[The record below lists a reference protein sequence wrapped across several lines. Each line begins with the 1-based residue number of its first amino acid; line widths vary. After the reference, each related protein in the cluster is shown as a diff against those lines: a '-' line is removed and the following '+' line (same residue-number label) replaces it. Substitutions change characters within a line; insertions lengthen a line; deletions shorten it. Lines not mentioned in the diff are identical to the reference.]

1 MDTRADRFPLFDSL
15 RAIAALM
22 VICSHVGSF
31 GGVAAEGG
39 TVRPYTGQFA
49 VAVPIFLLISGFLL
63 YRPFAAARLRGNPMP
78 SARAYGW
85 RRVLRIVPAYW
96 VALTVIGLWLGSRY
110 LFYVGDP
117 PADIFSAKGL
127 LAYYGF
133 LQIYSAD
140 TRGGGIAQA
149 WTVDTEVV
157 FYLALPL
164 YAALGFWLMRRRG
177 MGWRGE
183 VAVLSGIIGLSVA
196 YKAVVVAT
204 DGDETVPVT
213 PLAYLS
219 SMPAYAD
226 HFALGMILGVVSIAV
241 MARDRDPRWVG
252 VIDRRPWLPWLVA
265 LAAFLLSVHAI
276 GMEGSPV
283 EEMEPWQYFT
293 RHGLYGVVALGLLLP
308 AIFGDVRRGWVRR
321 MLANRALLH
330 FGMVSYGVY
339 LWHLAWI
346 MQLTRWDWAE
356 TGSGV
361 ERWLFW
367 LPPVVLGAWLLG
379 SLSYYIVERPALS
392 LKRLVPD
399 RRTAPDQPGAVSAP
413 SAPPTLRS

>member
-1 MDTRADRFPLFDSL
+1 MDTRADRYPLFDSL
-15 RAIAALM
+15 RAIAALA
-22 VICSHVGSF
+22 VIASHIGSF

-63 YRPFAAARLRGNPMP
+63 YRPFAAARLRDRPMP
-78 SARAYGW
+78 SVKAYGW

-96 VALTVIGLWLGSRY
+96 VALTVIGLWLGSHY
-110 LFYVGDP
+110 LFYVGEP

-133 LQIYSAD
+133 LQIYWAD

-149 WTVDTEVV
+149 WTVDTEVA
-157 FYLALPL
+157 FYLALPM
-164 YAALGFWLMRRRG
+164 YAALASWLMRRYR
-177 MGWRGE
+177 MRWRGE
-183 VAVLSGIIGLSVA
+183 VALLSGVIVLSLI
-196 YKAVVVAT
+196 YKLVVVGT
-204 DGDETVPVT
+204 DGDDTIPVT
-213 PLAYLS
+213 PLPYFS
-219 SMPAYAD
+219 SLPAYAD
-226 HFALGMILGVVSIAV
+226 HFALGMRLAVVSVA
-241 MARDRDPRWVG
+241 MAARDRQPRWVD

-265 LAAFLLSVHAI
+265 LATFVFLANGI
-276 GMEGSPV
+276 GMEGSPT
-283 EEMEPWQYFT
+283 EEMEPWQYFV
-293 RHGLYGVVALGLLLP
+293 RHVLFGVVALGLLLP
-308 AIFGDVRRGWVRR
+308 GVFGDVQRGWVRR
-321 MLANRALLH
+321 LLANRALLH

-356 TGSGV
+356 TGSGT
-361 ERWLFW
+361 ERWLLW

-379 SLSYYIVERPALS
+379 SLSYYLVERPALS

-399 RRTAPDQPGAVSAP
+399 RHATSDQPGAVSAP
-413 SAPPTLRS
+413 TAPPAV

>member
-22 VICSHVGSF
+22 VICSHIGSF

-39 TVRPYTGQFA
+39 NVRPYTGQFA

-63 YRPFAAARLRGNPMP
+63 YRPFTAARIRGNRMP
-78 SARAYGW
+78 SVRAYGW

-96 VALTVIGLWLGSRY
+96 VALTVIGLWLGSHY
-110 LFYVGDP
+110 LFYVGEP

-133 LQIYSAD
+133 LQLYLAD

-149 WTVDTEVV
+149 WTVDTEVA
-157 FYLALPL
+157 FYLALPV
-164 YAALGFWLMRRRG
+164 YAVLAYWLTRRYR

-183 VAVLSGIIGLSVA
+183 VVLLCGIAALSLA

-204 DGDETVPVT
+204 DADEPIPVT
-213 PLAYLS
+213 PLGYFS
-219 SMPAYAD
+219 SLPAYAD
-226 HFALGMILGVVSIAV
+226 HFALGMILGVVSVA
-241 MARDRDPRWVG
+241 MAAREHDPRWVE
-252 VIDRRPWLPWLVA
+252 VIDRRPWLPWLAAVV
-265 LAAFLLSVHAI
+265 AFLLAVKAI

-283 EEMEPWQYFT
+283 EEMEPWQYFA
-293 RHGLYGVVALGLLLP
+293 RHALYGVIAFGLLLP

-321 MLANRALLH
+321 LLGNRALLH

-356 TGSGV
+356 TGSGL
-361 ERWLFW
+361 ERWLLW

-379 SLSYYIVERPALS
+379 SLSYYAIERPALS

-399 RRTAPDQPGAVSAP
+399 PRAAADQPGAVSAP
-413 SAPPTLRS
+413 STPPAVRS